1 MLILSIILLLSG
13 GGCQDRK
20 KERILDIP
28 PAGGSGDPLPSS
40 PKPAQPKIT
49 IYQVGEYN
57 LTFKNHKLIKY
68 PPKRLY
74 LFFIDGG
81 KYSELEERFLQEL
94 GIPYLLVEDPDL
106 DEEFNISS
114 YPTIVILDKNR
125 TIKYEGFTPYE
136 ILKAERYFQL
146 NQQATPEEGKGEKG
160 RKGEKK

>member
-1 MLILSIILLLSG
+1 MNWKKSFTKVLILSIILLLG
-13 GGCQDRK
+13 GEGCQDRK
-20 KERILDIP
+20 KEQILDLP
-28 PAGGSGDPLPSS
+28 PAESSGESLPLSS
-40 PKPAQPKIT
+40 NPIQSKIT

-57 LTFKNHKLIKY
+57 LTFKNHKLVQY

-106 DEEFNISS
+106 DEEFNISI
-114 YPTIVILDKNR
+114 YPTIVILDRNR

-146 NQQATPEEGKGEKG
+146 NREVISDRE
-160 RKGEKK
+160 